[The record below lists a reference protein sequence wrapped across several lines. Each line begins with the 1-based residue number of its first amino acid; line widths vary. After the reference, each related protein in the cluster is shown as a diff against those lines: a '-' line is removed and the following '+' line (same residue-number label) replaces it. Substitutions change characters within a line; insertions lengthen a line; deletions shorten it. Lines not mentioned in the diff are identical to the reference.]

1 MVEFRIVLCARTAGC
16 YHRPMARRDQ
26 WLLCDETALLK
37 DCRVDTYKSPGP
49 GGQRKN
55 KVATAV
61 RLVHEP
67 SGMSAQGQQTRSQ
80 QRNKTLALRNL
91 RMHIACSCR
100 EPQDLT
106 QLALPDGIAECF
118 QRPGPGSRQHAE
130 LRLSLPSGN
139 RCFWPVAA
147 FVLDVFDAA
156 EGQLSGASD
165 ALGISTA
172 NLVSFLRGHRQLLA
186 TAQAI
191 RKAHGHTPL
200 R

>member
-1 MVEFRIVLCARTAGC
+1 MNQ
-16 YHRPMARRDQ
+16 RDQ
-26 WLLCDETALLK
+26 WLFCDETALLK

-61 RLVHEP
+61 RLVHGP
-67 SGMSAQGQQTRSQ
+67 SGVSAQGHQTRSQ

-91 RMHIACSCR
+91 RMRIACTFR
-100 EPQDLT
+100 QPQDLT
-106 QLALPDGIAECF
+106 QLAIPDEIAERF
-118 QRPGPGSRQHAE
+118 QRSARSASSEHAK

-147 FVLDVFDAA
+147 FVHDVFDAA
-156 EGQLSGASD
+156 EGQLSKTSH

-172 NLVSFLRGHRQLLA
+172 NLSAFLRSHRHLLP

>member
-1 MVEFRIVLCARTAGC
+1 MNQ
-16 YHRPMARRDQ
+16 RDQ
-26 WLLCDETALLK
+26 WLFCDETALLK

-67 SGMSAQGQQTRSQ
+67 SGVSAQGHETRSQ

-91 RMHIACSCR
+91 RMHIACTCR
-100 EPQDLT
+100 QPQNLT
-106 QLALPDGIAECF
+106 QLAIPDEIAECF
-118 QRPGPGSRQHAE
+118 QRPSRSAAGHAE

-139 RCFWPVAA
+139 RRFWPVAA

-156 EGQLSGASD
+156 EGQLSRASH

-172 NLVSFLRGHRQLLA
+172 NLAAFLRSHRHLLP

>member
-1 MVEFRIVLCARTAGC
+1 MDQ
-16 YHRPMARRDQ
+16 RDQ

-37 DCRVDTYKSPGP
+37 DCRVDTYKSSGP

-55 KVATAV
+55 KVETAV

-67 SGMSAQGQQTRSQ
+67 SGISAQGQQTRSQ
-80 QRNKTLALRNL
+80 IRNKTLALRNL
-91 RMHIACSCR
+91 RMYIACACR
-100 EPQDLT
+100 RPQDLN
-106 QLALPDGIAECF
+106 QLTLPDEITDCF
-118 QRPGPGSRQHAE
+118 QLPRPGSANHVKR
-130 LRLSLPSGN
+130 RLSLPSGN

-156 EGQLSGASD
+156 EGQLSRASG

-172 NLVSFLRGHRQLLA
+172 NLAAFLRTDRHLLA
-186 TAQAI
+186 AGQAI

>member
-1 MVEFRIVLCARTAGC
+1 MARNAGC
-16 YHRPMARRDQ
+16 YHRPMNQRDQ

-37 DCRVDTYKSPGP
+37 DCRVDTYKSSGP

-55 KVATAV
+55 KVETAV

-67 SGMSAQGQQTRSQ
+67 SGISAQGQQTRSQ
-80 QRNKTLALRNL
+80 GRNKTLALRNL
-91 RMHIACSCR
+91 RMHIACACR
-100 EPQDLT
+100 QPQDLD
-106 QLALPDGIAECF
+106 QLAVPDEIAECF
-118 QRPGPGSRQHAE
+118 QRPRSPSPQHVK

-139 RCFWPVAA
+139 RYFWPVAA

-156 EGQLSGASD
+156 EGQLSTASG

-172 NLVSFLRGHRQLLA
+172 NLSAFIRTHRHLLA
-186 TAQAI
+186 AAQAI

>member
-1 MVEFRIVLCARTAGC
+1 MN
-16 YHRPMARRDQ
+16 PRDQ
-26 WLLCDETALLK
+26 WLFCDETALLK

-67 SGMSAQGQQTRSQ
+67 SGISAQGHQTRSQ
-80 QRNKTLALRNL
+80 GRNKTLALRNL
-91 RMHIACSCR
+91 RMHIACACR
-100 EPQDLT
+100 QPQDLS
-106 QLALPDGIAECF
+106 QLTIPDEVAECF
-118 QRPGPGSRQHAE
+118 QRSAGRASGRHVK

-156 EGQLSGASD
+156 EGQLSRASG

-172 NLVSFLRGHRQLLA
+172 NLAAFLRSHRHLLQA
-186 TAQAI
+186 AQAI
-191 RKAHGHTPL
+191 RKSQGHSPL
-200 R
+200 H

>member
-1 MVEFRIVLCARTAGC
+1 MNQ
-16 YHRPMARRDQ
+16 RDQ

-37 DCRVDTYKSPGP
+37 NCRVDTYKSHGP

-55 KVATAV
+55 KVETAI

-67 SGMSAQGQQTRSQ
+67 SGISAQGQQTRSQ
-80 QRNKTLALRNL
+80 ARNKTLALRNL
-91 RMHIACSCR
+91 RMHIACTCR
-100 EPQDLT
+100 LPQDLAH
-106 QLALPDGIAECF
+106 LAIPDEIAECF
-118 QRPGPGSRQHAE
+118 QRSARPGSAGHVK

-156 EGQLSGASD
+156 EGQLSRASR

-172 NLVSFLRGHRQLLA
+172 NLAAFLRNHRHLLA
-186 TAQAI
+186 AAQAI
-191 RKAHGHTPL
+191 RKANGHTPL

>member
-1 MVEFRIVLCARTAGC
+1 MNQ
-16 YHRPMARRDQ
+16 RDQ
-26 WLLCDETALLK
+26 WLFCDETALLK

-55 KVATAV
+55 KVATAI

-67 SGMSAQGQQTRSQ
+67 SGISAQGRQTRSQ

-91 RMHIACSCR
+91 RMHIACAYR
-100 EPQDLT
+100 QPQDLR
-106 QLALPDGIAECF
+106 QLAVPDRIAECF
-118 QRPGPGSRQHAE
+118 QRSARPASSGHVK

-156 EGQLSGASD
+156 EGQLSTASR

-172 NLVSFLRGHRQLLA
+172 NLAAFLRSHRHLLA
-186 TAQAI
+186 AAQAI
-191 RKAHGHTPL
+191 RKAHDHTPL

>member
-1 MVEFRIVLCARTAGC
+1 MNQ
-16 YHRPMARRDQ
+16 RDQ

-55 KVATAV
+55 KVATAI

-67 SGMSAQGQQTRSQ
+67 SGISAQGRQTRSQ

-100 EPQDLT
+100 QPQDLT
-106 QLALPDGIAECF
+106 QLALPDEIAECF
-118 QRPGPGSRQHAE
+118 PRSSPGQAQHVKR
-130 LRLSLPSGN
+130 RLSLTSGN
-139 RCFWPVAA
+139 RSFWPVAA

-156 EGQLSGASD
+156 EGQLSRASG

-172 NLVSFLRGHRQLLA
+172 NLAAFLRTHRHLLA